1 LKHFSFLGKKKQE
14 YEYAC
19 ASIKKRTRK
28 EWVFQYG
35 HIHFWVLKQTGP
47 SLFM

>member
-1 LKHFSFLGKKKQE
+1 MQYEGAEYNLKIDLKHFSFLGKKKQE

-28 EWVFQYG
+28 E
-35 HIHFWVLKQTGP
+35 
-47 SLFM
+47 